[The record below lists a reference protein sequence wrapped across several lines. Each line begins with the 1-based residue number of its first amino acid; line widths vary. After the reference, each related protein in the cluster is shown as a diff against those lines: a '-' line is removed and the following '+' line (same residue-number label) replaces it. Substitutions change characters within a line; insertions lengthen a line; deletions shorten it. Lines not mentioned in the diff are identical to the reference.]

1 VKFSVRGGVK
11 FNDQIYAVVRSIP
24 RGKVLTYGRV
34 AMLLNVPRGAR
45 AVGWALHA
53 LPAGTD
59 VPWHR
64 VINAQGGISI
74 RGNPLAEERQRELLE
89 AEDVKFDESGHVR
102 LEKSAGIMWTPSP
115 WEIQEILDHA
125 GQG

>member
-1 VKFSVRGGVK
+1 VK
-11 FNDQIYAVVRSIP
+11 FNDQVYALVRCIP
-24 RGKVLTYGRV
+24 YGKVLTYGRV
-34 AMLLNVPRGAR
+34 AKLLNVPRGAR

-74 RGNPLAEERQRELLE
+74 RGNPQAEQRQRELLE
-89 AEDVKFDESGHVR
+89 GEDVKFDEAGRVR

-115 WEIQEILDHA
+115 WEIQEILDQA
-125 GQG
+125 QLG

>member
-1 VKFSVRGGVK
+1 MK
-11 FNDQIYAVVRSIP
+11 FNDQVYALVRCIP

-34 AMLLNVPRGAR
+34 AMLLDVPRGAR

-64 VINAQGGISI
+64 VINAQGRIST
-74 RGNPLAEERQRELLE
+74 RCVTHAEERQHQLLE
-89 AEDVKFDESGHVR
+89 AEDVKFDKSGRVR
-102 LEKSAGIMWTPSP
+102 LEKSAGIIWTPSP
-115 WEIQEILDHA
+115 WEVQEILDQA
-125 GQG
+125 RQG